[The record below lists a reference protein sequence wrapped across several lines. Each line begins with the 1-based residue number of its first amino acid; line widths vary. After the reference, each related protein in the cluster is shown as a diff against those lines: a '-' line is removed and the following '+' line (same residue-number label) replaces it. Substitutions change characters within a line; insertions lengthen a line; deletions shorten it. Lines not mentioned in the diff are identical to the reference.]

1 MFSFLLLFLFTNRPR
16 LPLAPL
22 GNGEKARQT
31 NTNPDL
37 DPRCEGNNQFRSH
50 GGVMVH
56 SENSGT
62 TRKGHFKVK
71 TVQAMQSQRR
81 VLVPAMFCSC
91 DADGGLFWGGKR
103 FSHTYFHVEMRA
115 SLRSDSRKGRVCCGV
130 CSGVWARDDG
140 LSLSTGNATSNRSR
154 RHALLCPAAN
164 EGVLHRGRCLRAA
177 SDCKYVP
184 RYAWL

>member
-1 MFSFLLLFLFTNRPR
+1 
-16 LPLAPL
+16 
-22 GNGEKARQT
+22 
-31 NTNPDL
+31 
-37 DPRCEGNNQFRSH
+37 
-50 GGVMVH
+50 
-56 SENSGT
+56 
-62 TRKGHFKVK
+62 
-71 TVQAMQSQRR
+71 
-81 VLVPAMFCSC
+81 MFCSC
-91 DADGGLFWGGKR
+91 DADGGLFWGGRR
-103 FSHTYFHVEMRA
+103 FSHTYFHVEMRT

-184 RYAWL
+184 RYAWLKLCIAGKVQEGWRRRERQRGKKNRKIHENNQTRKKAELFISSGKSRGEAVEVVAHPRACGG